1 MNIAAMNVRVT
12 IQKNEVVKDKYGNHA
27 NTWVDFY
34 TCWATPV
41 QSGGSEKQE
50 AGTTNSTDAS
60 DFTVRY
66 AKCLEGLDSTKIRI
80 RLGDAIYNVTAIDP
94 MGFKHNSLKFKCEKV
109 KR

>member
-1 MNIAAMNVRVT
+1 MNIAAMNVRLT
-12 IQKNEVVKDKYGNHA
+12 IQKNEVIEDKYGNHTNA
-27 NTWVDFY
+27 WTDFY

-41 QSGGSEKQE
+41 QSGGSEKLE
-50 AGTTNSTDAS
+50 AGTTISTDAI

-80 RLGDAIYNVTAIDP
+80 LMGDVIYNVTAIDP
-94 MGFKHNSLKFKCEKV
+94 MGFHHRSLKFKCEKV

>member
-1 MNIAAMNVRVT
+1 MNIAGMNIRIT
-12 IQKNEVVKDKYGNHA
+12 IQKNEIVKDKYGNHTDA
-27 NTWVDFY
+27 WTDFF

-50 AGTTNSTDAS
+50 AGTTNSTEAL

-66 AKCLEGLDSTKIRI
+66 AECLEGLDSTKLRI
-80 RLGDAIYNVTAIDP
+80 RHGDDLYNVTAIDP
-94 MGFKHNSLKFKCEKV
+94 MGFHHRSLKFRCEKV

>member
-1 MNIAAMNVRVT
+1 MNIAAMNVRLT
-12 IQKNEVVKDKYGNHA
+12 IQKNEGIKDKYGNHT
-27 NTWVDFY
+27 NTWTDFY

-50 AGTTNSTDAS
+50 AGTTNSTDAI

-66 AKCLEGLDSTKIRI
+66 AKYLDGLDSTKIRI
-80 RLGDAIYNVTAIDP
+80 RLGDVIYNVTAIDP
-94 MGFKHNSLKFKCEKV
+94 MAFQKRSLKFKCEKV

>member
-1 MNIAAMNVRVT
+1 MNIAAMNVRLM
-12 IQKNEVVKDKYGNHA
+12 IQKNEVVKDKYGNHT

-50 AGTTNSTDAS
+50 AGTTNSTDAI

-94 MGFKHNSLKFKCEKV
+94 MGFRHNSLKFKCEKV